1 MLIRT
6 IKLKNFRQYK
16 DAEIEFAL
24 DKDRNT
30 TVILGE
36 NGYGKTTLIRAF
48 NWCLYQTNDF
58 KHDKD
63 LLNSQVADDMPC
75 DSDKMVKVTIN
86 IEHHNREYTIVTQ
99 EKYHKNSDGTVVKKD
114 KKPTTIVT
122 VIDENNDVNDC
133 EGAHAHNI
141 IESILK
147 EEMREFFFYDGESN
161 GIDEI
166 SNKKSLKNAISIMMK
181 IKNVEILR
189 NLFDEKKPHVIKAL
203 NNEIY
208 KDGMKSGEDFDFNLA
223 DIKTKIENAE
233 KEIEKNNKT
242 KDRLKDELD
251 RLNNQVKGKREFIKA
266 NEQSKE
272 YQLEI
277 EGLEKKNK
285 EILDGYEVE
294 YSKFI
299 DKLGNKKSHALLNG
313 LFEKCYNKCEIG
325 SLKEKSSFQS
335 EDSLSNITEDAVNQ
349 LIERGR
355 CLCGAVIKDGNDAY
369 NHLIEAK
376 NHMEPH
382 DYAAYLTDFMSLQNS
397 TFEMNRDIL
406 DQFVA
411 SFNKDFLGSLD
422 NYGANIERIGE
433 LKIKVAGST
442 NVRKVQ
448 EDLEKIL
455 VQIGEKKKELKII
468 EEETLPKYQEEIKIY
483 QDKLK
488 KAISKKEEFRVVSK
502 CLDISNEIYRMAST
516 HVKKTSSKVRET
528 LENETNILFKRMYHG
543 NRSITID
550 NDFNVKTITDQ
561 KELDN
566 STGIDTVK
574 NFAFVTGMMKTAKKK
589 IVDSDEFG
597 VSSDDDYP
605 LVIDAPFSNT
615 DEEHIKKICDVLPES
630 CDQLIMCMIHKD
642 YKVAKDDLND
652 KIGRKY
658 QIVKLSETEDI
669 IEEVD

>member
-1 MLIRT
+1 
-6 IKLKNFRQYK
+6 
-16 DAEIEFAL
+16 
-24 DKDRNT
+24 
-30 TVILGE
+30 
-36 NGYGKTTLIRAF
+36 
-48 NWCLYQTNDF
+48 
-58 KHDKD
+58 
-63 LLNSQVADDMPC
+63 MPC

-313 LFEKCYNKCEIG
+313 LFEKCYNKYEIG

-468 EEETLPKYQEEIKIY
+468 EEET
-483 QDKLK
+483 
-488 KAISKKEEFRVVSK
+488 RVVSK

>member
-1 MLIRT
+1 M
-6 IKLKNFRQYK
+6 
-16 DAEIEFAL
+16 
-24 DKDRNT
+24 
-30 TVILGE
+30 
-36 NGYGKTTLIRAF
+36 
-48 NWCLYQTNDF
+48 
-58 KHDKD
+58 
-63 LLNSQVADDMPC
+63 
-75 DSDKMVKVTIN
+75 
-86 IEHHNREYTIVTQ
+86 
-99 EKYHKNSDGTVVKKD
+99 
-114 KKPTTIVT
+114 
-122 VIDENNDVNDC
+122 
-133 EGAHAHNI
+133 
-141 IESILK
+141 
-147 EEMREFFFYDGESN
+147 
-161 GIDEI
+161 
-166 SNKKSLKNAISIMMK
+166 
-181 IKNVEILR
+181 
-189 NLFDEKKPHVIKAL
+189 
-203 NNEIY
+203 
-208 KDGMKSGEDFDFNLA
+208 
-223 DIKTKIENAE
+223 
-233 KEIEKNNKT
+233 
-242 KDRLKDELD
+242 
-251 RLNNQVKGKREFIKA
+251 
-266 NEQSKE
+266 
-272 YQLEI
+272 
-277 EGLEKKNK
+277 
-285 EILDGYEVE
+285 
-294 YSKFI
+294 
-299 DKLGNKKSHALLNG
+299 
-313 LFEKCYNKCEIG
+313 
-325 SLKEKSSFQS
+325 
-335 EDSLSNITEDAVNQ
+335 
-349 LIERGR
+349 IERGR

-615 DEEHIKKICDVLPES
+615 DEEHIKKICDVLPTS
-630 CDQLIMCMIHKD
+630 CDQLIMCMINKD

-658 QIVKLSETEDI
+658 KIVKLSETEDR